1 MTCILE
7 EQAVTEAGRYEIV
20 TEGQR
25 LAPDDATIDS
35 IRARYPVEREY
46 DAVYTRKMRRRHGP
60 GYQGVTLE
68 RLIEGTQAL
77 ITANV
82 GYPVSVEN
90 ARWLTGGA
98 SKLQVLFDLRWQGE
112 GGAHERVDRLV
123 LRMEPAASVT
133 ESSRFR
139 EFEVLRAVEGKVPAP
154 RPYWVDGE
162 AEYLPYPAMVYDFV
176 SGIAKPTYDSGK
188 VSGLGQNFGPDLR
201 EKLAKDFVDLL
212 ANLHTIDVES
222 LDGLAHF
229 NRPQVGS
236 NASVIR
242 QVNAY
247 RRVWEEDR
255 VEEEPFLEVVYRWLV
270 ENAPPLDHVSIVHG
284 DYRSGN
290 FLFDEGSGRITAWL
304 DWEGATLGDRHQDL
318 TYAGMPSFSHYAED
332 DVTSLASGMMSEP
345 DLYRAYEKSSGLSV
359 DPDRLTYYRM
369 FNRYL
374 LCVLTLA
381 ASARA
386 SRIGGTHQDVLVNFV
401 VGVGYVGIADLR
413 EAFLEAVR

>member
-1 MTCILE
+1 MICMLE
-7 EQAVTEAGRYEIV
+7 ERNVPKAGEYEIV
-20 TEGQR
+20 LEAQR
-25 LAPDDATIDS
+25 RAPDDATIEG
-35 IRARYPVEREY
+35 IRERYPVDGEY
-46 DAVYTRKMRRRHGP
+46 DAVYTRKMRRRLGP

-68 RLIEGTQAL
+68 RLVEGTRTL
-77 ITANV
+77 ISESV
-82 GYPVSVEN
+82 GYAVSIEN
-90 ARWLTGGA
+90 ARWLSGGA
-98 SKLQVLFDLRWQGE
+98 SKLQVLFNLRWRGE
-112 GGAHERVDRLV
+112 DRAGERMDQMV

-139 EFEVLRAVEGKVPAP
+139 EFEVLRAVEGRIPAP
-154 RPYWVDGE
+154 RAYWVDGD
-162 AEYLPYPAMVYDFV
+162 AEYLPYPAMIYDFV
-176 SGIAKPTYDSGK
+176 TGAAKPSYDSGK

-201 EKLAKDFVDLL
+201 EKLAKDFVNLL
-212 ANLHTIDVES
+212 ATLHTIDVGS
-222 LDGLAHF
+222 LKGLEHF
-229 NRPQVGS
+229 DRPQVGS

-255 VEEEPFLEVVYRWLV
+255 VEEEPFLEIVYRWLV

-290 FLFDEGSGRITAWL
+290 FLFDEESGRITAWL

-318 TYAGMPSFSHYAED
+318 TYAGMPSFSHYSED
-332 DVTSLASGMMSEP
+332 GVTSLASGMMSEP
-345 DLYRAYEKSSGLSV
+345 DLYRAYETAAGLSV
-359 DPDRLTYYRM
+359 DPERLRYYRI

-401 VGVGYVGIADLR
+401 VGVGYGGIADLR
-413 EAFLEAVR
+413 ETFLEAV